1 MEVLIGKSG
10 LVFRGDTREGKRV
23 YCLRAN
29 GGSGPEAVFTRADLV
44 HLRDRAAHFDRHA
57 ETDAVYDGPSFT
69 AARECRPP
77 FLIGVKLAWARD
89 GGSSE
94 IFFQGNEW
102 NQFLELLDTVCANE
116 RVA

>member
-1 MEVLIGKSG
+1 MEVPIGKSG
-10 LVFRGDTREGKRV
+10 LVFRDDTREARRV

-44 HLRDRAAHFDRHA
+44 HLRDRAAHFDRSS
-57 ETDAVYDGPSFT
+57 ETDAIYDGPNFI
-69 AARECRPP
+69 AARDYRPP
-77 FLIGVKLAWARD
+77 FLFGVKLAWAQD